1 MLNEAGFPGSISNA
15 SMTEEQK
22 TLHLLGFE
30 HDTLSSL
37 STFEGVELTPD
48 MQSKLS
54 KGMHTYG
61 DLTGR
66 LKRYFNTKDYKFYR
80 QQMTQLARSDKNGSK
95 GSKADAYRQQ
105 IFKDL
110 RQIFRTAKEDA
121 ANQVLRSDPQF
132 RQIRDGLAGR
142 RIADVGPAPNTN
154 KGKIQG
160 LIDFA
165 STGQFPA

>member
-1 MLNEAGFPGSISNA
+1 
-15 SMTEEQK
+15 
-22 TLHLLGFE
+22 
-30 HDTLSSL
+30 
-37 STFEGVELTPD
+37 
-48 MQSKLS
+48 
-54 KGMHTYG
+54 MHTYG

-66 LKRYFNTKDYKFYR
+66 LKRYFNTSDYKFYR